1 VLKLVPKFKRG
12 LKVVVDCG
20 NATGSVVT
28 PRLLRELG
36 CKVVSLNCQL
46 DGTFPGRKLETVPEN
61 LGDLAKTVVACKADL
76 GIAHDGDAD
85 RTLIVD
91 EQGEI
96 LSGDRVFAL
105 VALHYLRERKRPR
118 IVTTVATSAVLDD
131 VASKLGGEIA
141 RTRVGEPEIIGEFR
155 KRGGDIG
162 GEENGGVIFPDWLLC
177 REGIM
182 TAVKFVELLD
192 RTGMK
197 VSELDST
204 LPRYSQIKQR
214 VKCSDEL
221 KPKVLKAL
229 AKRFSKYKLD
239 RTDGLR
245 VIFDD
250 GWLLLRPSG
259 TEPIFRCFAEARDGK
274 RAEELAKLG
283 MQELKKCIKAAR

>member
-1 VLKLVPKFKRG
+1 MLLAD
-12 LKVVVDCG
+12 VVE
-20 NATGSVVT
+20 
-28 PRLLRELG
+28 RLLQD
-36 CKVVSLNCQL
+36 CL
-46 DGTFPGRKLETVPEN
+46 D
-61 LGDLAKTVVACKADL
+61 ADL
-76 GIAHDGDAD
+76 
-85 RTLIVD
+85 T
-91 EQGEI
+91 
-96 LSGDRVFAL
+96 SGDRVFAL

-182 TAVKFVELLD
+182 TAMKFVELLD

-197 VSELDST
+197 VSKLDST

-214 VKCSDEL
+214 VKCPNEL

-229 AKRFSKYKLD
+229 AKSFAKYKLD

-283 MQELKKCIKAAR
+283 MQELKKMHQSSKMKFKTTHAC

>member
-1 VLKLVPKFKRG
+1 G
-12 LKVVVDCG
+12 VVDCG

-61 LGDLAKTVVACKADL
+61 LGELAKTVVACKADL
-76 GIAHDGDAD
+76 GVAHDGDAD

-91 EQGEI
+91 ERGEI
-96 LSGDRVFAL
+96 LSGDRIFAL

-118 IVTTVATSAVLDD
+118 IVTTVATSTVLDD

-182 TAVKFVELLD
+182 TAVKSIELLD

-197 VSELDST
+197 VSELNST

-214 VKCSDEL
+214 VKCPNEL

-229 AKRFSKYKLD
+229 AKRFAKYKLD

-259 TEPIFRCFAEARDGK
+259 TEPIFRCFAEARD
-274 RAEELAKLG
+274 EERVEKLVKLG
-283 MQELKKCIKAAR
+283 MRE